1 MSFSNELREHA
12 NPVFE
17 AILQHPFVQ
26 GIGKGQLPPEALIHY
41 VKQDF
46 EYLNTFM
53 QIYGLAIN
61 KSTTRE
67 DIALF
72 NEQISFILHS
82 EIHPHNN
89 FCQVA
94 GVSYDELHY
103 EPLAPTAHHY
113 TRHMLDVAQKGSL
126 AEILAVLLPC
136 PWTYQVIGDY
146 LYETFNPTKE
156 HPFYDWI
163 SFYRSNGEMN
173 VTALFCQRLDELAK
187 DETPVQKQQMLDH
200 FVKSCQLELAFWEM
214 AYTNETWPV
223 SLEPV
228 T

>member
-53 QIYGLAIN
+53 QIYGLAIH

-72 NEQISFILHS
+72 NEQITFILHS

-187 DETPVQKQQMLDH
+187 DATPVQKQQMMDH